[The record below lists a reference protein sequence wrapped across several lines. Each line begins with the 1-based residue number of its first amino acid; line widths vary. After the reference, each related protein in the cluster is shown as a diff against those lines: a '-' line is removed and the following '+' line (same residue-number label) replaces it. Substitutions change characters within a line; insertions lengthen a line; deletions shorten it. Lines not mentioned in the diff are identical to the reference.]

1 MILSATAV
9 LTAVWLGILTSISP
23 CPLATNVAAMSFIGK
38 DLSSPRRVLLTGVLY
53 TLGRSLAYAVLAA
66 LLIASVFAIP
76 DLSFWLS
83 TYMNKFLGPV
93 LIAVGIVLLDL
104 VRLSFGTSCV
114 SDKAGERLGRSGSW
128 GAGLLGIL
136 FALSFCPVSAAL
148 FFGSLL
154 PLAVKNGSN
163 GAAAVGIWSGNR
175 RPCFCL
181 CVTDRPGRPVGEQG
195 IQEACPVR
203 KVGPACHGSRFR
215 PRRSSLLPDLHLR
228 GAAMKIQIA
237 GPGCPNCQN
246 TERNVANACAALDL
260 AADISHV
267 TNIADILDLGVMRTP
282 AVVIDGDVVVSGRVP
297 AVPELKT
304 ILEQRR
310 C

>member
-53 TLGRSLAYAVLAA
+53 TLGRSLVYAVLAA

-83 TYMNKFLGPV
+83 TYMNKFLGPL

-104 VRLSFGTSCV
+104 VRVNFATSCV
-114 SDKAGERLGRSGSW
+114 SDKAGEHFGRSGFW

-154 PLAVKNGSN
+154 PLAVKN
-163 GAAAVGIWSGNR
+163 
-175 RPCFCL
+175 
-181 CVTDRPGRPVGEQG
+181 D
-195 IQEACPVR
+195 
-203 KVGPACHGSRFR
+203 
-215 PRRSSLLPDLHLR
+215 SSVLLPSAY
-228 GAAMKIQIA
+228 GAGTGVPVFVFAVLIA
-237 GPGCPNCQN
+237 LGAHWVSKAFKKLVQFEKWARRVTG
-246 TERNVANACAALDL
+246 AIFIL
-260 AADISHV
+260 AGIRYCLIYIFEV
-267 TNIADILDLGVMRTP
+267 QL
-282 AVVIDGDVVVSGRVP
+282 
-297 AVPELKT
+297 
-304 ILEQRR
+304 
-310 C
+310 

>member
-9 LTAVWLGILTSISP
+9 LTAVWLGILTSINP

-93 LIAVGIVLLDL
+93 LIATGIVLLEL
-104 VRLSFGTSCV
+104 VRGNFATSCV
-114 SDKAGERLGRSGSW
+114 SDRAGERFGESGSW

-148 FFGSLL
+148 FSSLL
-154 PLAVKNGSN
+154 PLAVKN
-163 GAAAVGIWSGNR
+163 
-175 RPCFCL
+175 
-181 CVTDRPGRPVGEQG
+181 
-195 IQEACPVR
+195 
-203 KVGPACHGSRFR
+203 
-215 PRRSSLLPDLHLR
+215 SSSVLLPSAY
-228 GAAMKIQIA
+228 GAGTGVPVFVFAVLIA
-237 GPGCPNCQN
+237 
-246 TERNVANACAALDL
+246 
-260 AADISHV
+260 
-267 TNIADILDLGVMRTP
+267 LGAQWVSKAFKKLVQFEKWARRATG
-282 AVVIDGDVVVSGRVP
+282 AIFVIVGVRYCLIYIFEVQ
-297 AVPELKT
+297 L
-304 ILEQRR
+304 
-310 C
+310 

>member
-38 DLSSPRRVLLTGVLY
+38 DLGSPRRVLLTGVLY

-93 LIAVGIVLLDL
+93 LIATGIVLLGV
-104 VRLSFGTSCV
+104 VRFNFATSCV
-114 SDKAGERLGRSGSW
+114 SDKAGERIGRSGSW

-154 PLAVKNGSN
+154 PLAAKNGSSVLV
-163 GAAAVGIWSGNR
+163 AVGIRSGNR
-175 RPCFCL
+175 CARVRL
-181 CVTDRPGRPVGEQG
+181 CGTDRHGRQWVSKAFKKLVRFEKWARRVTGAIFVIVG
-195 IQEACPVR
+195 VR
-203 KVGPACHGSRFR
+203 YCLIYIFEVQ
-215 PRRSSLLPDLHLR
+215 L
-228 GAAMKIQIA
+228 
-237 GPGCPNCQN
+237 
-246 TERNVANACAALDL
+246 
-260 AADISHV
+260 
-267 TNIADILDLGVMRTP
+267 
-282 AVVIDGDVVVSGRVP
+282 
-297 AVPELKT
+297 
-304 ILEQRR
+304 
-310 C
+310 